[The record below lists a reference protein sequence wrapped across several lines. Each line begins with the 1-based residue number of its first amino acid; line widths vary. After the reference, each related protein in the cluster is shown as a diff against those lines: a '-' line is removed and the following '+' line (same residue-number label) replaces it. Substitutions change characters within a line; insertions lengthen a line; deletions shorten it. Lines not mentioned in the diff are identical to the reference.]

1 MHPIIAVMILFKRV
15 FAVRGAVC
23 CENTDESIVLA
34 VGGLYRALADVNGY
48 AERDIVSVQFTATDD
63 LTVLNPAAALR
74 KAGLAASVPLFCA
87 VEPRV
92 KDYLPF
98 VVRVLVT
105 FYGRKMPKAL
115 YLNGAEALR
124 PDLSQ

>member
-1 MHPIIAVMILFKRV
+1 MHPIIAVMSIFKRL

-23 CENTDESIVLA
+23 CENSDESIVLA

-48 AERDIVSVQFTATDD
+48 AERDIVSVHFTATDD

-74 KAGLAASVPLFCA
+74 KAGLAASVPLFCSA
-87 VEPRV
+87 EPRV
-92 KDYLPF
+92 KDSLPL
-98 VVRVLVT
+98 VIRVLVT
-105 FYGRKMPKAL
+105 YYGRNTPKAL

-124 PDLSQ
+124 PDLAQ